1 MSTRPTL
8 HDFIDDELLRAPM
21 TLDLVVDA
29 VIDRWRQRMPTRSRQ
44 DGDPVRVLQHKR
56 GDLMDAALAHLRSAA
71 QAELQRVLGGPAA
84 GATAAAPP
92 VTVRAA
98 LSLIDEDDVVVDI
111 EIARCTETVKLK
123 AEVELRELQTYTSAL
138 VNDPN
143 VSRDTNPFRPEV
155 FVRALWQGVQQLP
168 LSRAVMAAFL
178 REAAEPLADAL
189 RRTYAAAWQR
199 LDEQGVTPAT
209 HRTIVVGGVGGMGGL
224 SAMGS
229 LGKGG
234 LGGWASES
242 ARYRPPQDLNSL
254 RDSMS
259 AAFDALA
266 APPLPAMSPS
276 LAAAPRPS
284 GRATGATSPDP
295 QLIELLARLFE
306 EIQADVGLAPDTVA
320 LLQRLQ
326 PTALRVALRDP
337 SLLDT
342 YDHPLWRFIDQLTH
356 DIAIS
361 APALRLRLLGLGRNL
376 IDHLA
381 SADARETQGFSWA
394 LARLDAARRH
404 VQAQAIT
411 AAAADIDRL
420 QRIANADVPLSTR
433 TMPLDIGS
441 LDTVPADLMT
451 EPAAAQLAAA
461 ALRMA
466 GGLAPGVEL
475 RAYLQGE
482 WRALVALWQDDG
494 HELALLREP
503 ATERLWALRQ
513 AALTRLRAEGLARP
527 LRVRSLVR
535 RAADKVL
542 RSL

>member
-8 HDFIDDELLRAPM
+8 HDFIDDELLRAPI
-21 TLDLVVDA
+21 TLDVVVDA
-29 VIDRWRQRMPTRSRQ
+29 VVARWQVRMPPHSRQ
-44 DGDPVRVLQHKR
+44 DGDPVRAVQRHR
-56 GDLMDAALAHLRSAA
+56 ADLMAAALGHLRSAA
-71 QAELQRVLGGPAA
+71 QAELQRVTGAPAS
-84 GATAAAPP
+84 ATAAAPGLAE
-92 VTVRAA
+92 RGA
-98 LSLIDEDDVVVDI
+98 LALIDEDDVAIDI
-111 EIARCTETVKLK
+111 EIARCTETVKVK

-143 VSRDTNPFRPEV
+143 VSRDTNPFRPEG

-178 REAAEPLADAL
+178 HEAAEPLANAL

-199 LDEQGVTPAT
+199 LDEQGITPAT
-209 HRTIVVGGVGGMGGL
+209 HRTIVVGVNTSM
-224 SAMGS
+224 
-229 LGKGG
+229 
-234 LGGWASES
+234 GGWAGDSS
-242 ARYRPPQDLNSL
+242 RYHPPQDLNTL
-254 RDSMS
+254 RGNMPS
-259 AAFDALA
+259 AFDAQPEA
-266 APPLPAMSPS
+266 AGS
-276 LAAAPRPS
+276 
-284 GRATGATSPDP
+284 RAPDP

-306 EIQADVGLAPDTVA
+306 AIQADFGLEPDAVA

-342 YDHPLWRFIDQLTH
+342 YDHPLWRFVDQLTH
-356 DIAIS
+356 DITFS
-361 APALRLRLLGLGRNL
+361 APAQRLRLLGLGRNL

-381 SADARETQGFSWA
+381 SAEARETQGFDWA
-394 LARLDAARRH
+394 LARLEAARRH

-420 QRIANADVPLSTR
+420 RRMAQADATLSTH

-441 LDTVPADLMT
+441 LDTVPADLLT
-451 EPAAAQLAAA
+451 EPAAAQLAAEP
-461 ALRMA
+461 LRTA
-466 GGLAPGVEL
+466 QGLVLSLAL

-482 WRALVALWQDDG
+482 WRVLTVLWQDDG

-503 ATERLWALRQ
+503 ATDNLWALRQ
-513 AALTRLRAEGLARP
+513 NALTRLQAEGLARP

-542 RSL
+542 RNL

>member
-8 HDFIDDELLRAPM
+8 HDFIDDELLRAPI
-21 TLDLVVDA
+21 TLDVVVDA
-29 VIDRWRQRMPTRSRQ
+29 VVERWQVRMPPHSRQ
-44 DGDPVRVLQHKR
+44 DGDPVRAVQRHR
-56 GDLMDAALAHLRSAA
+56 ADLMAAALAHLRSAA
-71 QAELQRVLGGPAA
+71 QAELQRVTGVPA
-84 GATAAAPP
+84 GATAAAPGLAE
-92 VTVRAA
+92 RGA
-98 LSLIDEDDVVVDI
+98 LALIDEDDVAIDI
-111 EIARCTETVKLK
+111 EIARCTETVKVK

-143 VSRDTNPFRPEV
+143 VSRDTNPFRPEG

-178 REAAEPLADAL
+178 HEAAQPLANAL

-199 LDEQGVTPAT
+199 LDEQGITPAT
-209 HRTIVVGGVGGMGGL
+209 HRTIVVGVNTGMGG
-224 SAMGS
+224 
-229 LGKGG
+229 
-234 LGGWASES
+234 WAGES
-242 ARYRPPQDLNSL
+242 SRYHPPQDLNTL
-254 RDSMS
+254 RDNMPSV
-259 AAFDALA
+259 FDAQPEA
-266 APPLPAMSPS
+266 ARARAQAGM
-276 LAAAPRPS
+276 AASRLS
-284 GRATGATSPDP
+284 GGRTSDTGAPAHDP

-306 EIQADVGLAPDTVA
+306 AIQADFDLDSDAVA

-342 YDHPLWRFIDQLTH
+342 YDHPLWRFVDQLSH
-356 DIAIS
+356 DINFS
-361 APALRLRLLGLGRNL
+361 APAQRLRLLGLGRNL

-381 SADARETQGFSWA
+381 NAEARETQGFDWA
-394 LARLDAARRH
+394 LARLEAARRH

-411 AAAADIDRL
+411 AATADIDRL
-420 QRIANADVPLSTR
+420 RRMAQADVTLSTH

-441 LDTVPADLMT
+441 LDTVPADLLT

-461 ALRMA
+461 PLRTA
-466 GGLAPGVEL
+466 HGLVLNLAL

-482 WRALVALWQDDG
+482 WRVLTVLWQDDG

-503 ATERLWALRQ
+503 ATDNLWALRQ
-513 AALTRLRAEGLARP
+513 NALTRLQAEGLARP

-542 RSL
+542 SSL

>member
-29 VIDRWRQRMPTRSRQ
+29 VIDRWRHRMPTHSRQ

-56 GDLMDAALAHLRSAA
+56 GDLMDAALRHLRGAA

-84 GATAAAPP
+84 AAAPS
-92 VTVRAA
+92 VTVRSA
-98 LSLIDEDDVVVDI
+98 LSLIDEDDVAIDI
-111 EIARCTETVKLK
+111 EIARCTETIKLK
-123 AEVELRELQTYTSAL
+123 AEIELRELQSYTSAL

-143 VSRDTNPFRPEV
+143 VSRDTNPFRPEG

-178 REAAEPLADAL
+178 RDAAEPLADVL
-189 RRTYAAAWQR
+189 RRTYGAAWQR

-209 HRTIVVGGVGGMGGL
+209 HRTIVVGSVGGVGGMGVGGMGVGGMGG
-224 SAMGS
+224 
-229 LGKGG
+229 
-234 LGGWASES
+234 WASES
-242 ARYRPPQDLNSL
+242 NRYRPPQDLNTL
-254 RDSMS
+254 RDSMPS
-259 AAFDALA
+259 AFDALA
-266 APPLPAMSPS
+266 APRLPAARTG
-276 LAAAPRPS
+276 LAALPPPS
-284 GRATGATSPDP
+284 GHARDATSPDP

-306 EIQADVGLAPDTVA
+306 AIQTDFGLAPDAVA

-342 YDHPLWRFIDQLTH
+342 YDHPLWRFIDHLTH
-356 DIAIS
+356 DIETS
-361 APALRLRLLGLGRNL
+361 APAQRLRLLGLGRNL

-381 SADARETQGFSWA
+381 SADAREAQGFDWA
-394 LARLDAARRH
+394 LARLDAARQH

-420 QRIANADVPLSTR
+420 QRIAHADVPLSTR

-441 LDTVPADLMT
+441 LTKNIRAIDLS
-451 EPAAAQLAAA
+451 
-461 ALRMA
+461 LRI
-466 GGLAPGVEL
+466 
-475 RAYLQGE
+475 
-482 WRALVALWQDDG
+482 
-494 HELALLREP
+494 
-503 ATERLWALRQ
+503 
-513 AALTRLRAEGLARP
+513 
-527 LRVRSLVR
+527 
-535 RAADKVL
+535 K
-542 RSL
+542 